1 MLHKLGRGIFEE
13 APLESG
19 PAELESVFAANGLLA
34 QFNGAGYA
42 VRDSQVQLAR
52 AVHRALTEKR
62 HLFAEAP
69 CGTGKS
75 IGYAVP
81 AILTKKQRM
90 IPVVDATTGKTKLVA
105 QPVVIVTA
113 NIALQEQLVTK
124 DLPMLQKALNVP
136 FTFGLLKGRQNYLC
150 RAQVEYGNGKESR
163 DDTETQSSM
172 SLLEAWAEV
181 TRTGDKSELDV
192 EPPHHVWRRF
202 SMSNEECSGSACAFY
217 NDCFAYS
224 AQKVAMTSDIIVT
237 NYHTLFADISLKR
250 SIGVGILPEECA
262 VILDEAHEAAEIA
275 RGVLGGTL
283 TLGGVLSALSA
294 AAKARLCMS
303 GQYDKIAFALFDSLT
318 KHAESPQYAKRLKEP
333 DFGDTRRMA
342 EILGG
347 LSERAEADLS
357 GGGHTPFERTALLSA
372 NKRASNAARILR
384 LVADMPE
391 AYAISLDLPRERNKT
406 QSAIINVQVVEP
418 GEILAR
424 SLFQRSA
431 VVLTSATLTTQHS
444 FSLVQSELG
453 VPRDKSDY
461 VDLPSPF
468 DFNTQAMLIVPEG
481 LPPDPNSDDFKAR
494 MVEVFAET
502 VRLSKGRTL
511 GLFTSYR
518 NLRLAGDHLRS
529 RRCPYQV
536 YQQGD
541 APRTLLTQQFKN
553 DTSSVLLGTTSF
565 WTGVDVP
572 GEALSCVFIDKLPFP
587 EMGNPVMDALADKYD
602 DWFFRFAL
610 PRAIMTFRQ
619 GVGRLIRATG
629 DKGVI
634 VVLDQRLRTKNYG
647 MSFIQSL
654 PKMRLSNDLNDI
666 PTMI

>member
-19 PAELESVFAANGLLA
+19 PAELEAVFAANGLLA
-34 QFNGAGYA
+34 QHNGGSYS

-81 AILTKKQRM
+81 AILTKKERM
-90 IPVVDATTGKTKLVA
+90 VPAIDAITGKTKLVP

-150 RAQVEYGNGKESR
+150 RAQLEYGNNSESR
-163 DDTETQSSM
+163 DDTQTQSSV
-172 SLLEAWAEV
+172 SLLEAWSEI

-192 EPPHHVWRRF
+192 EPPHNVWRRF

-217 NDCFAYS
+217 NDCFAYN
-224 AQKVAMTSDIIVT
+224 AQRAAMASDIIVT

-250 SIGVGILPEECA
+250 SVGVGILPEDCA

-294 AAKARLCMS
+294 ASKARLCAA
-303 GQYDKIAFALFDSLT
+303 GQYDKIAFSLFESLT
-318 KHAESPQYAKRLKEP
+318 RFAEGPNYEKRLKES
-333 DFGDTRRMA
+333 DFGDTRRLA
-342 EILGG
+342 DILGG
-347 LSERAEADLS
+347 LAERAENELS
-357 GGGHTPFERTALLSA
+357 GGGLTTFERTALLSA

-384 LVADMPE
+384 LTADLPV

-431 VVLTSATLTTQHS
+431 VVMTSATLTTQHS
-444 FSLVQSELG
+444 FTLVQGELG
-453 VPRDKSDY
+453 APRDRSDY
-461 VDLPSPF
+461 VDLPTPF
-468 DFNTQAMLIVPEG
+468 DFLSQALLIVPEG
-481 LPPDPNSDDFKAR
+481 LPDDPNSDDFKAR
-494 MVEVFAET
+494 MVEVLAET
-502 VRLSKGRTL
+502 VRLARGRTL

-529 RRCPYQV
+529 KRCPYQI

-553 DTSSVLLGTTSF
+553 DTNSVLLGTTSF

-587 EMGNPVMDALADKYD
+587 EMSNPVMDALAEKYD
-602 DWFFRFAL
+602 DWFFRFSL

-619 GVGRLIRATG
+619 GAGRLIRATS
-629 DKGVI
+629 DRGVI
-634 VVLDQRLRTKNYG
+634 VVLDQRLRTKKYG
-647 MSFIQSL
+647 SAFIQSL
-654 PKMRLSNDLNDI
+654 PKMRVSNQLNDI
-666 PTMI
+666 TSMI